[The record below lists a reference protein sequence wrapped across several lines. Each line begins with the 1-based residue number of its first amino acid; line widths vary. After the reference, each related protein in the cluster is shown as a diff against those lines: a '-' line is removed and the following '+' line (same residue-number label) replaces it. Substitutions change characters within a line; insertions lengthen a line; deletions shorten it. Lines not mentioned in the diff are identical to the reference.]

1 MAMTPA
7 ERQRAY
13 RARRK
18 AASENGERKLS
29 TWVPTGTL
37 LDLRRLAAHNGVTV
51 RAMLERL
58 IAAEVE
64 RLIEKLSDQEFDSFL
79 ALPVNPKRRKLPRN
93 AGAPTRTEGEQNE
106 NGATEP

>member
-1 MAMTPA
+1 MATNA

-18 AASENGERKLS
+18 VAEGNGERRLS

-58 IAAEVE
+58 VAAEVE
-64 RLIEKLSDQEFDSFL
+64 RLVATLSDE
-79 ALPVNPKRRKLPRN
+79 
-93 AGAPTRTEGEQNE
+93 TRTEGERAE
-106 NGATEP
+106 NGSTQP